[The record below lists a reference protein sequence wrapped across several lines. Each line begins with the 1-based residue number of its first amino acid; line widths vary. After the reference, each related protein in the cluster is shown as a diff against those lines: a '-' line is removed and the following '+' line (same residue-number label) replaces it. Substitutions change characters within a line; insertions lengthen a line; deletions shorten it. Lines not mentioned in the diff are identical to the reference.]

1 MSPVGLR
8 ERKKE
13 QTRRAIH
20 EAAVRLFADRGF
32 EGVTVNEIADR
43 ANVSVATVFNYFA
56 TKEDIVFAGMEV
68 FETDL
73 LQAIRDRPAGTS
85 VLVAFKRFIL
95 DFHGMLVST
104 DPDATAQLAAVSRI
118 VLGSPALLAREG
130 QIISRFAQAL
140 ATLIAEETG
149 AAADDIEPV
158 VAANALM
165 GVHRAMLAQV
175 RRRVAQGSRL
185 STIARDARSHAE
197 QALTLLATGLGDYA
211 TNQP

>member
-104 DPDATAQLAAVSRI
+104 EPDATAQLAAVSRI